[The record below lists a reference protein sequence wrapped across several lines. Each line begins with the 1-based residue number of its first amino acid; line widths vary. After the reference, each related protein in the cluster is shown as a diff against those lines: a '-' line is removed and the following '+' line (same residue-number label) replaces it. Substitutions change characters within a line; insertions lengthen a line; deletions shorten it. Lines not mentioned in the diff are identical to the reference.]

1 MASYLGEASGVFVR
15 NLSVAIDIETCDH
28 LLLDQTKTD

>member
-1 MASYLGEASGVFVR
+1 MQRLAFFVSR
-15 NLSVAIDIETCDH
+15 LSVAIDLLIVAACDH